1 MFHARLQPIS
11 KGSDWIEI
19 VELADI
25 ETGEPVDFTGAT
37 FRVTLRRKGDT
48 SPEITG
54 TSSTGEV
61 ISPEAGIVH
70 IQFLASSLGSLD
82 PGEYDIGLK
91 IERDGF
97 AEALIIGTLPVIDG
111 IA

>member
-1 MFHARLQPIS
+1 MFQARLQPIA
-11 KGSDWIEI
+11 KGSDWIEV
-19 VELADI
+19 VELTDI
-25 ETGEPVDFTGAT
+25 DSGEPVDFTGASFT
-37 FRVTLRRKGDT
+37 VSLRRKGD
-48 SPEITG
+48 SGPSATG
-54 TSSTGEV
+54 TNSSGQV

-70 IQFLASSLGSLD
+70 IQFMSGSLGNLD

-97 AEALIIGTLPVIDG
+97 TESLIIGTLPVIDG

>member
-19 VELADI
+19 VELTDI
-25 ETGEPVDFTGAT
+25 DTGDPVDFTGAT
-37 FRVTLRRKGDT
+37 FTVSLRRKGDT
-48 SPEITG
+48 SAEITG
-54 TSSTGEV
+54 NNSSGQV

-70 IQFLASSLGSLD
+70 IQFMASSIASLE

-97 AEALIIGTLPVIDG
+97 TESLIIGTLPVIDG

>member
-1 MFHARLQPIS
+1 MFQARLQPIA

-19 VELADI
+19 VELSDI
-25 ETGEPVDFTGAT
+25 DSGDPVDFTGASFT
-37 FRVTLRRKGDT
+37 VSLRRKGDS
-48 SPEITG
+48 SPSVTG
-54 TSSTGEV
+54 TNATSQV

-70 IQFLASSLGSLD
+70 IQFMASSIDALD

-97 AEALIIGTLPVIDG
+97 TESLIIGTLPVIDG